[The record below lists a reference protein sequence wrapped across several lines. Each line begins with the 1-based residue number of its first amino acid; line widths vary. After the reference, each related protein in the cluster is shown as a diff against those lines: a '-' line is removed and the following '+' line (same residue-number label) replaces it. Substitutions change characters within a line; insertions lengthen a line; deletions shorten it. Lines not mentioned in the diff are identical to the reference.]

1 MNGASFALAFTLA
14 RRELRG
20 SLGRFRVFLIALTLG
35 VTAIGAVGSIADA
48 MRAGI
53 SANSRALFG
62 GDIEASSTQR
72 EVPVELREEMAGRG
86 TVSSLIDMRA
96 MLASEKDGQPI
107 RRLTGLKAVD
117 DNWPLIGRPV
127 LDPPVPLAQA
137 LARKDGR
144 PGIVAS
150 AGVLRILGLEVGD
163 IARLGMTDVHIGA
176 ILISEPDQ
184 NLGFGA
190 FAPRVII
197 HRNFLNE
204 TGLLA
209 PGALLTYRERLRLKT
224 PGDDMDVLETLRQ
237 SPGNTLVRLRH
248 HREGS
253 AGFESFLSRTETFLT
268 LVSLTALLIGGLGV
282 STAVRAWLG
291 SRMPVLATLKCLGA
305 PASLIFRVYF
315 LQVLIL
321 TVLGIAIG
329 LVLAILAPFAAQIL
343 LGDRIAVPI
352 AAGIYPVPLVAAAAY
367 GTLTSIAFS
376 LWPLGKARDVNPSQL
391 FRTLIAA
398 PTGRP
403 RGIYLAGI
411 VMATLGLAVLTGW
424 ITTSPVLAGA
434 FILGVLASLGLLAL
448 VGEAVL
454 RLANHLPVPSHTP
467 LRLALA
473 ALVRPGN
480 ATRGVIITFGLG
492 LAVLVAVALSE
503 HSMRSQIGDRLEE
516 DAPAWFFID
525 IQPDQRQPFLDIA
538 AAHVPRDHVMMT
550 PLVRGRITALAGVP
564 AEEIDAP
571 PSEAWILRGD
581 RGLTWMG
588 PPPDGARIV
597 KGEWWDDDYTGPL
610 QASMDD
616 EALEAFGL
624 RIGDTVSINIA
635 GRDMVATITSS
646 RAIEWQN
653 FGLNFVFILSPGMI
667 EQAPHNWVATIRTDN
682 RETEAAIDR
691 DVAARLPNVSSI
703 SVREAAETAARILG
717 LVSTAIQITAG
728 ITLIAGFAVLAGTVA
743 ASEARRIQSSII
755 LKVLGATRPVIL
767 LSYILEYALL
777 GLLTALVAVVIGT
790 AASWG
795 MIKGFLDTDF
805 VFAPQLA
812 AGVALGGVAA
822 TVLLGLIGATRT
834 LGRKPGPVLREEST

>member
-1 MNGASFALAFTLA
+1 MTGSSFRLAFTLA

-72 EVPVELREEMAGRG
+72 EVPPEMRAEMQAHG

-96 MLASEKDGQPI
+96 MLAAEKDGQPI

-117 DNWPLIGRPV
+117 DNWPLLGTPV
-127 LDPPVPLAQA
+127 LDPPIPLAEA
-137 LARKDGR
+137 LARQDGR
-144 PGIVAS
+144 PGVVAS
-150 AGVLRILGLEVGD
+150 AGVLRILGLKVGD
-163 IARLGMTDVHIGA
+163 IARLGMTDVRIGA
-176 ILISEPDQ
+176 VLISEPDQ

-197 HRNFLNE
+197 HRDFLAE

-209 PGALLTYRERLRLKT
+209 PGTLLTYRERLRLET
-224 PGDDMDVLETLRQ
+224 PQDDMAVLDRLGD
-237 SPGNTLVRLRH
+237 SAGNSLVRIRH
-248 HREGS
+248 HRQGS

-305 PASLIFRVYF
+305 PAALIFRVYF
-315 LQVLIL
+315 LQVLAL
-321 TVLGIAIG
+321 TALGIGIG
-329 LVLAILAPFAAQIL
+329 LMLAILAPLATQIL
-343 LGDRIAVPI
+343 LADRIAVPI
-352 AAGIYPVPLVAAAAY
+352 ASGIYPVPLLAAAAY
-367 GTLTSIAFS
+367 GLLTAVAFS

-398 PTGRP
+398 PAGRP
-403 RGIYLAGI
+403 KGVYLAGI
-411 VMATLGLAVLTGW
+411 ALATLGLALLTGW
-424 ITTSPVLAGA
+424 ITTSLKLAGA
-434 FILGVLASLGLLAL
+434 FILGVLVSLGLLAL
-448 VGEAVL
+448 LGEAVI
-454 RLANHLPVPSHTP
+454 RLSGRLPVPSHTP
-467 LRLALA
+467 LRLAIA

-480 ATRGVIITFGLG
+480 ATRSVIITFGLG

-503 HSMRSQIGDRLEE
+503 HSMRSQISDRLER

-525 IQPDQRQPFLDIA
+525 IQPDQRQAFLDIA
-538 AAHVPRDHVMMT
+538 TAHVPRDHVMMV

-564 AEEIDAP
+564 AEKIDAP
-571 PSEAWILRGD
+571 SSEAWILRGD

-588 PPPDGARIV
+588 PPPEGARIV
-597 KGEWWDDDYTGPL
+597 KGQWWPDDYTGPL
-610 QASMDD
+610 QTSMDD

-624 RIGDTVSINIA
+624 KIGDTVDINIA

-667 EQAPHNWVATIRTDN
+667 EQAPHNWVATVRTDD
-682 RETEAAIDR
+682 RAIEAAIDR
-691 DVAARLPNVSSI
+691 DVAALLPNVSSI
-703 SVREAAETAARILG
+703 SVREAAATASRILG

-728 ITLIAGFAVLAGTVA
+728 ITLVAGFAVLAGTVA

-767 LSYILEYALL
+767 FSYILEYALL
-777 GLLTALVAVVIGT
+777 GLVTALVAVGIGT

-795 MIKGFLDTDF
+795 MIRGFLDADF
-805 VFAPQLA
+805 VFAPDLA
-812 AGVALGGVAA
+812 AAVALGGVTA
-822 TVLLGLIGATRT
+822 TVLLGLVGASRT
-834 LGRKPGPVLREEST
+834 LGRKPGPVLREESV